1 MISGD
6 SGITMA
12 DRATR
17 RTRLP
22 SASLNKAFDNIDRSR
37 KDAIK
42 IFCVEC
48 VGGAP
53 GYRGVIRDC
62 TDRGCPLYPWRPYKA
77 GDKNSDQGDGEGK
90 GGDEGDITI
99 TKTTG
104 GESKKKL
111 KKKCCDSPDVLKLK
125 EGKRECKNCGKKW
138 KLKKKGIQ
146 NGRSK

>member
-1 MISGD
+1 M
-6 SGITMA
+6 
-12 DRATR
+12 R

-62 TDRGCPLYPWRPYKA
+62 TDVGCPLYPWRPYK
-77 GDKNSDQGDGEGK
+77 GGK
-90 GGDEGDITI
+90 ADSEKPEVEAEPEVEEAPLATAPAP
-99 TKTTG
+99 KRALAP
-104 GESKKKL
+104 K
-111 KKKCCDSPDVLKLK
+111 KKKCCENQDVLKLK
-125 EGKRECKNCGKKW
+125 EGRRECKNCGKKW
-138 KLKKKGIQ
+138 KRKLKKKE
-146 NGRSK
+146 

>member
-1 MISGD
+1 MS
-6 SGITMA
+6 

-22 SASLNKAFDNIDRSR
+22 SSSLNKAFDNIDRSR

-48 VGGAP
+48 VGCGP
-53 GYRGVIRDC
+53 GYRVVIREC
-62 TDRGCPLYPWRPYKA
+62 TDKGCPLYPWRPYKSN
-77 GDKNSDQGDGEGK
+77 DKTVAPEP
-90 GGDEGDITI
+90 EIE
-99 TKTTG
+99 KT
-104 GESKKKL
+104 EEKKK

-125 EGKRECKNCGKKW
+125 EGKRECRNCGKKW